1 MHLIGGLT
9 RFHKADSDDAVNWLK
24 TIGSTALTI

>member
-9 RFHKADSDDAVNWLK
+9 RFHKADNDDAVNWLK
-24 TIGSTALTI
+24 TTASKELAK